1 MSPSLNRSRERQP
14 TSLAMKLNDQRA
26 ALSRVL
32 CFFDRLCESTN
43 KAYSQRDKSRSA
55 TKATQLRGLFVMF
68 FRILA
73 ALPFI
78 GILIGIPFVNQVE
91 PLVLGMPFVLA
102 WIVIWIVL
110 SAIIMGIIYRLDPAN
125 RQAVNEAGEART

>member
-1 MSPSLNRSRERQP
+1 MSRRRGRSREPQP
-14 TSLAMKLNDQRA
+14 PSLKAMLSDQRA

-102 WIVIWIVL
+102 WIVIWR
-110 SAIIMGIIYRLDPAN
+110 S
-125 RQAVNEAGEART
+125 E

>member
-1 MSPSLNRSRERQP
+1 ML
-14 TSLAMKLNDQRA
+14 
-26 ALSRVL
+26 
-32 CFFDRLCESTN
+32 
-43 KAYSQRDKSRSA
+43 
-55 TKATQLRGLFVMF
+55 

-78 GILIGIPFVNQVE
+78 GILVGVPFVNQVE

-110 SAIIMGIIYRLDPAN
+110 SAVIMGTIYRLDPSN
-125 RQAVNEAGEART
+125 RQLAVEEEAGS

>member
-1 MSPSLNRSRERQP
+1 ML
-14 TSLAMKLNDQRA
+14 
-26 ALSRVL
+26 
-32 CFFDRLCESTN
+32 
-43 KAYSQRDKSRSA
+43 
-55 TKATQLRGLFVMF
+55 
-68 FRILA
+68 FRIMA

-110 SAIIMGIIYRLDPAN
+110 SAVIMGIIYRLDPAN

>member
-1 MSPSLNRSRERQP
+1 ML
-14 TSLAMKLNDQRA
+14 
-26 ALSRVL
+26 
-32 CFFDRLCESTN
+32 
-43 KAYSQRDKSRSA
+43 
-55 TKATQLRGLFVMF
+55 
-68 FRILA
+68 FRIMA

-78 GILIGIPFVNQVE
+78 GILIGVPFANHVE

-125 RQAVNEAGEART
+125 RHAVNEAAEARS

>member
-1 MSPSLNRSRERQP
+1 M
-14 TSLAMKLNDQRA
+14 
-26 ALSRVL
+26 
-32 CFFDRLCESTN
+32 
-43 KAYSQRDKSRSA
+43 
-55 TKATQLRGLFVMF
+55 
-68 FRILA
+68 A

-110 SAIIMGIIYRLDPAN
+110 SAVIMGIIYRLDPAN
-125 RQAVNEAGEART
+125 RQAINEAAEARS